1 MMKKASSVSDPGFNA
16 SDMLSTFF
24 CPVSDDVTSTPT
36 AHRRRLT
43 KVFVISEGNVGLAI
57 VQTILTRDLADKI
70 TLVDAVSDKLR
81 GQMLDM

>member
-1 MMKKASSVSDPGFNA
+1 
-16 SDMLSTFF
+16 MLSTFF
-24 CPVSDDVTSTPT
+24 CPVSDDGTSTPT

-43 KVFVISEGNVGLAI
+43 KVFVINAGNVDRAI

-70 TLVDAVSDKLR
+70 TLVDAISDKLR